1 MKRYITSDKVGE
13 FVQTLYKEGF
23 KMVMVQQEQISVKLS
38 NDCYEFIDIYNKC
51 SYDALLDSIYMAE
64 KKAIEDSPAEEA

>member
-13 FVQTLYKEGF
+13 FVQTLNKEGF
-23 KMVMVQQEQISVKLS
+23 KMVMVEPEQISVKLS
-38 NDCYEFIDIYNKC
+38 NGCYEFIDIYNKC